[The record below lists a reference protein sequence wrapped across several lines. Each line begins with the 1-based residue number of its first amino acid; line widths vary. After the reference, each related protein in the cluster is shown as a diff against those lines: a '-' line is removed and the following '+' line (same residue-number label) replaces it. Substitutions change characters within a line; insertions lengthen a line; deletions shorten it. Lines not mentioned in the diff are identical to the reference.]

1 MSVRLPGLLVCAF
14 VVLLGFA
21 SPASAD
27 WWEDIIAYLQGMSGP
42 GPYNGYVLSAELA
55 CFGRDRNQAG
65 PCRSRES
72 VRAYIVLEKGWWNDD
87 IENPNFVGNTYI
99 HAYQFITYF
108 PIEKLR
114 AVDLG
119 AGFGLY
125 RISGAAVQ
133 DPPLWRATIPLRV
146 RVVPSEF
153 FADKLTNHPK
163 GRAWLSAF
171 TYHIGWDWI
180 PEGFSNTT
188 FFGPPDYD
196 PDDHALFTNAFT
208 IDVVRFVDGL
218 ARSR

>member
-1 MSVRLPGLLVCAF
+1 MTARLPSLLVCAL

-21 SPASAD
+21 SPASAQ
-27 WWEDIIAYLQGMSGP
+27 WLEDMIAYLQGMSGP
-42 GPYNGYVLSAELA
+42 GPYNGQVLSAELA
-55 CFGRDRNQAG
+55 CFGRDRNQVG

-72 VRAYIVLEKGWWNDD
+72 VRAYIVLEKSWWNDKP
-87 IENPNFVGNTYI
+87 NPNFVGNTYI

-125 RISGAAVQ
+125 RISGASVQ

-153 FADKLTNHPK
+153 FADKLTD
-163 GRAWLSAF
+163 RAKLRAVLRAL

-208 IDVVRFVDGL
+208 IDVFALVDGL
-218 ARSR
+218 VRTR